1 MEVSAEITPIGSDSY
16 LDTTKSSLLE
26 VVTNIMLTRHV
37 YILCI
42 LVAIINNTVYV
53 TVTMSSP
60 RLRNLRSCLT
70 TALSVASLMSAVTLL
85 VALGVSAEGDGK
97 YRPSDYVWPT
107 YCTLIWQAFILLIIS
122 ADRFVAVIK
131 PLHYHM
137 WITMNR
143 LVAALAVS
151 ALLSLAFSLTT
162 FACRSRTMQEAII
175 FAKLESRSGP
185 ALIDSFPKE
194 FFLFIYMQTAL
205 YVITGTMICAL
216 YVPILLSIRNQIR
229 KVATTSK
236 TTDENNYQQTIRK
249 HTGTVMLS
257 VVIVYFFLIGF
268 GNLLLWAVPSFYS
281 TPLGQQ
287 GPINDVM
294 LSLIF
299 LSISAP
305 VINPILYG
313 FVNKSFRASLRSCC
327 GCKPNPIGEELT
339 MIKVTPR
346 NPENTTH
353 ESV

>member
-122 ADRFVAVIK
+122 ADRFVAIIK

-162 FACRSRTMQEAII
+162 FACRSRTIEESFIHATQEN
-175 FAKLESRSGP
+175 RSSP
-185 ALIDSFPKE
+185 ALIDYYTNT
-194 FFLFIYMQTAL
+194 FFAFQYVGIAL
-205 YVITGTMICAL
+205 YATIGIMICVL
-216 YVPILLSIRNQIR
+216 YVPVMLSIRNQIQ
-229 KVATTSK
+229 KGATVAGTTA
-236 TTDENNYQQTIRK
+236 ENAYQQTIRK
-249 HTGTVMLS
+249 HKGTIVLS
-257 VVIVYFFLIGF
+257 VVILYFFVVMF
-268 GNLLLWAVPSFYS
+268 CNLLMWVVPAFF
-281 TPLGQQ
+281 TWPLGQA
-287 GPINDVM
+287 GVIRNVTSFFSV
-294 LSLIF
+294 LSL
-299 LSISAP
+299 SP
-305 VINPILYG
+305 PMINPILYG
-313 FVNKSFRASLRSCC
+313 FVNKSFRDALKSCC
-327 GCKPNPIGEELT
+327 GCKSNVIDVDRSSLHLNNEGT
-339 MIKVTPR
+339 A
-346 NPENTTH
+346 
-353 ESV
+353 